1 MNKYILIILL
11 FFYNISYS
19 QNNEGEIEDA
29 QILIE
34 KNSSIVLPKVDK
46 IINKINTNIYTLD
59 KEDIQFSYLNYLII
73 NDNKK
78 IDKFIR
84 LESENNNISK
94 NNIRLQVGNYKSFL
108 IHGKSKIYEY
118 NNWSSYLNLY
128 HKSNLKGI
136 YHENNSRFNE
146 SDFDLYVKHSKRNNA
161 FDVLFNF
168 KKIITGYYGYLESL
182 NKIDFNDIKINTS
195 KYSIDYGYSYSNKK
209 ISGRIEN
216 KNSFYKDFLYDEYNN
231 IVNIKLN
238 YLFSKKLN
246 FLIAFNNDYYH
257 LNSFDKLKINTYN
270 LSGLVNYTIENFYLL
285 IGGKF
290 NRSSKNYKGKS
301 KNFGGLYPIVNL
313 KYKLNNLSFNV
324 NYGGGLFSNKYS
336 EKIYS
341 NPFMYDPFIFGKIN
355 NTNQKFNINASME
368 YQLNNNG
375 NIKLAISQ
383 KTLNGFTNY
392 TYNNAEKD
400 NYPFPTTTPIYLYT
414 LIRYDENTYVSQLNF
429 SFKFPINSY
438 INPSLD
444 FVYRVFDHEEYKY
457 DLDTDVLYKPLYTL
471 NIKNEISY
479 NKLKSTIGIHLL
491 LDSYAMDFNSNIINI
506 NDYINLYLYSNYQL
520 NDKISFELDINNILN
535 KRNEFYFMYPELGFN
550 AMAGILLK
558 F

>member
-34 KNSSIVLPKVDK
+34 KNSSIILPKVDK
-46 IINKINTNIYTLD
+46 IINKISTNIYTLD
-59 KEDIQFSYLNYLII
+59 KKEIQFSYLNYLII

-84 LESENNNISK
+84 LESEDNNTSK
-94 NNIRLQVGNYKSFL
+94 NNIRLQIGNYKSFL

-161 FDVLFNF
+161 FDLLFNF

-270 LSGLVNYTIENFYLL
+270 FSGLVNYNVENFYLL
-285 IGGKF
+285 FGGKL
-290 NRSSKNYKGKS
+290 NRSSKSYKGKS
-301 KNFGGLYPIVNL
+301 NNFGGLYPIINL

-324 NYGGGLFSNKYS
+324 NYGGGLFANKYS

-341 NPFMYDPFIFGKIN
+341 NPFIYDPFIFGKLN
-355 NTNQKFNINASME
+355 NTNEKFNINASVE

-375 NIKLAISQ
+375 NIKLAYSE
-383 KTLNGFTNY
+383 KKLSGFTNY
-392 TYNNAEKD
+392 IYNNKN
-400 NYPFPTTTPIYLYT
+400 NYPIAMPIYLFT
-414 LIRYDENTYVSQLNF
+414 LIRYDEDTYVSQLNF

-444 FVYRVFDHEEYKY
+444 FVYREFDYEEYKY
-457 DLDTDVLYKPLYTL
+457 DLDTDVLHKPKFNL
-471 NIKNEISY
+471 NIKNEILY
-479 NKLKSTIGIHLL
+479 NRLKSNIGIHLL

-506 NDYINLYLYSNYQL
+506 NDYMNLYLYSNYQL

>member
-46 IINKINTNIYTLD
+46 IINKINNDVYTLD
-59 KEDIQFSYLNYLII
+59 REDIQFSYLNYLII

-118 NNWSSYLNLY
+118 NNWSSYFNLY
-128 HKSNLKGI
+128 HKSNYKGI

-146 SDFDLYVKHSKRNNA
+146 SDFDLYLKHSKRNNT
-161 FDVLFNF
+161 FDALLNF
-168 KKIITGYYGYLESL
+168 KKIITGYYGYLENF
-182 NKIDFNDIKINTS
+182 NKVDFNDIKINTS

-209 ISGRIEN
+209 ILGRIEN
-216 KNSFYKDFLYDEYNN
+216 KNSFYKDLLYDEYNN
-231 IVNIKLN
+231 IINLKIN
-238 YLFSKKLN
+238 YLLSKKLN

-257 LNSFDKLKINTYN
+257 LNSFDKLIINTYN
-270 LSGLVNYTIENFYLL
+270 LSGLVKYNVENFYLL
-285 IGGKF
+285 IGGKL
-290 NRSSKNYKGKS
+290 NRSSKSYKGKS
-301 KNFGGLYPIVNL
+301 KNFGGIYPIVNL

-341 NPFMYDPFIFGKIN
+341 NPFIYDPFIFGKLN
-355 NTNQKFNINASME
+355 NTNEKFNIKTSVE

-375 NIKLAISQ
+375 NIKLSYSKKALS
-383 KTLNGFTNY
+383 GFTNY
-392 TYNNAEKD
+392 IYNNKG
-400 NYPFPTTTPIYLYT
+400 NYPVTTPIYLYT
-414 LIRYDENTYVSQLNF
+414 LIRYDEDTYISQINF

-438 INPSLD
+438 INPSFD
-444 FVYRVFDHEEYKY
+444 FVFREFDNEEYKY
-457 DLDTDVLYKPLYTL
+457 DLDADVLYKPKYNL
-471 NIKNEISY
+471 NIKNEILY
-479 NKLKSTIGIHLL
+479 NRLKSNIGVHLL

>member
-46 IINKINTNIYTLD
+46 IINKINSDVYILD

-108 IHGKSKIYEY
+108 INGKSKIYEY

-128 HKSNLKGI
+128 HKSNFKGI
-136 YHENNSRFNE
+136 YHGNNSQFNE
-146 SDFDLYVKHSKRNNA
+146 SDIDLYLKHSKRNNT
-161 FDVLFNF
+161 FDALFNF
-168 KKIITGYYGYLESL
+168 KKIITGYYGYLENL
-182 NKIDFNDIKINTS
+182 NEVDFNDIKINNS

-216 KNSFYKDFLYDEYNN
+216 KNSFYKDLLYDEYNN
-231 IVNIKLN
+231 VFNLKLN
-238 YLFSKKLN
+238 YLLSKKLN

-270 LSGLVNYTIENFYLL
+270 FSGLVNYNVENFYLL
-285 IGGKF
+285 FGGKL
-290 NRSSKNYKGKS
+290 NRSSKSYKGKS
-301 KNFGGLYPIVNL
+301 NNFGGLYPIINL

-324 NYGGGLFSNKYS
+324 NYGGGLFANKYS

-341 NPFMYDPFIFGKIN
+341 NPFIYDPFIFGKLN
-355 NTNQKFNINASME
+355 NTNEKFNINASVE

-375 NIKLAISQ
+375 NIKLAYSE
-383 KTLNGFTNY
+383 KKLSGFTNY
-392 TYNNAEKD
+392 IYNNKN
-400 NYPFPTTTPIYLYT
+400 NYPIAMPIYLFT
-414 LIRYDENTYVSQLNF
+414 LIRYDEDTYVSQLNF

-444 FVYRVFDHEEYKY
+444 FVYREFDHEEYNY
-457 DLDTDVLYKPLYTL
+457 NLDADVLYKPKFNL
-471 NIKNEISY
+471 NIKNEILY
-479 NKLKSTIGIHLL
+479 NRLKSNIGIHLL

-506 NDYINLYLYSNYQL
+506 NDYVNLYLYSNYQL

>member
-46 IINKINTNIYTLD
+46 IINKINNDVYTLD
-59 KEDIQFSYLNYLII
+59 REDIQFSYLNYLII

-118 NNWSSYLNLY
+118 NNWSSYFNLY
-128 HKSNLKGI
+128 HKSNFKGI

-146 SDFDLYVKHSKRNNA
+146 SDFDLYLKHSKRNNT
-161 FDVLFNF
+161 FDALLNF
-168 KKIITGYYGYLESL
+168 KKIITGYYGYLENF
-182 NKIDFNDIKINTS
+182 NKVDFNDIKINTS

-209 ISGRIEN
+209 ILGRIEN
-216 KNSFYKDFLYDEYNN
+216 KNSFYKDLLYDEYNN
-231 IVNIKLN
+231 IINLKIN
-238 YLFSKKLN
+238 YLLSKKLN

-257 LNSFDKLKINTYN
+257 LNSFDKLIINTYN
-270 LSGLVNYTIENFYLL
+270 LSGLVKYNVENFYLL
-285 IGGKF
+285 IGGKL
-290 NRSSKNYKGKS
+290 NRSSKSYKGKS
-301 KNFGGLYPIVNL
+301 KNFGGIYPIVNL

-324 NYGGGLFSNKYS
+324 NYGGGLFANKYS

-341 NPFMYDPFIFGKIN
+341 NPFIYDPFIFGKLN
-355 NTNQKFNINASME
+355 NTNEKFNIKTSVE

-375 NIKLAISQ
+375 NIKLSYSKKALS
-383 KTLNGFTNY
+383 GFTNY
-392 TYNNAEKD
+392 IYNNKG
-400 NYPFPTTTPIYLYT
+400 NYPVTTPIYLYT
-414 LIRYDENTYVSQLNF
+414 LIRYDEDTYISQINF

-438 INPSLD
+438 INPSFD
-444 FVYRVFDHEEYKY
+444 FVFREFDNEEYKY
-457 DLDTDVLYKPLYTL
+457 DLDADVLYKPKYNL
-471 NIKNEISY
+471 NIKNEILY
-479 NKLKSTIGIHLL
+479 NRLKSNIGVHLL

>member
-34 KNSSIVLPKVDK
+34 KNSSIVLPTVDK
-46 IINKINTNIYTLD
+46 IINKINNDVYTLD
-59 KEDIQFSYLNYLII
+59 KKDIQFSYLNYLII

-118 NNWSSYLNLY
+118 NNWSSFLNLY
-128 HKSNLKGI
+128 HKSNFKGI

-146 SDFDLYVKHSKRNNA
+146 SDFDLYLKHSKRNNA

-168 KKIITGYYGYLESL
+168 KKIITGYYGYLENF
-182 NKIDFNDIKINTS
+182 NKVDFNDIKINTS

-209 ISGRIEN
+209 ILGRIEN
-216 KNSFYKDFLYDEYNN
+216 KNSFYKDLLYDEYNN
-231 IVNIKLN
+231 IFNLKIN
-238 YLFSKKLN
+238 YLLSKKLN

-257 LNSFDKLKINTYN
+257 LNSFDQLKINTYN
-270 LSGLVNYTIENFYLL
+270 LSGLLKYNVENFYLL
-285 IGGKF
+285 IGGKL
-290 NRSSKNYKGKS
+290 NRSSKSYKGKS
-301 KNFGGLYPIVNL
+301 KNFGGIYPIVNL

-324 NYGGGLFSNKYS
+324 SSGGGLFANKYS

-341 NPFMYDPFIFGKIN
+341 NPFIYDPFIFGKLN
-355 NTNQKFNINASME
+355 NTNEKFNINASVE

-375 NIKLAISQ
+375 NIKLSYSKKALS
-383 KTLNGFTNY
+383 GFTNY
-392 TYNNAEKD
+392 IYNNAEKD
-400 NYPFPTTTPIYLYT
+400 NYPITTPIYLYT
-414 LIRYDENTYVSQLNF
+414 LIRYNEDTYISQINF
-429 SFKFPINSY
+429 SLKFPINSY

-444 FVYRVFDHEEYKY
+444 FVFREFDNEEYKY
-457 DLDTDVLYKPLYTL
+457 DLDTDVLYKPKYNL
-471 NIKNEISY
+471 NIKNEVLY
-479 NKLKSTIGIHLL
+479 NRLKSNIGIHLL
-491 LDSYAMDFNSNIINI
+491 LDSYALDFNSNIIKI
-506 NDYINLYLYSNYQL
+506 NDYVNLYLYSNYQL

-558 F
+558 FW

>member
-34 KNSSIVLPKVDK
+34 KNSSIILPKVDK
-46 IINKINTNIYTLD
+46 IINKINSDVYILD
-59 KEDIQFSYLNYLII
+59 KKDIQFSYLNYLII

-108 IHGKSKIYEY
+108 INGKSKIYEY
-118 NNWSSYLNLY
+118 KNWSSYLNLY
-128 HKSNLKGI
+128 HKSNFKGI
-136 YHENNSRFNE
+136 YHGNNSQFNE
-146 SDFDLYVKHSKRNNA
+146 SDIDLYLKHSKRNNT
-161 FDVLFNF
+161 FDALFNF
-168 KKIITGYYGYLESL
+168 KKIITGYYGYLENL
-182 NKIDFNDIKINTS
+182 NEVDFNDIKINNS

-216 KNSFYKDFLYDEYNN
+216 KNSFYKDLLYNEYNN
-231 IVNIKLN
+231 VFNLKLN
-238 YLFSKKLN
+238 YLLSKKLN

-270 LSGLVNYTIENFYLL
+270 FSGLVNYNVENFYLL
-285 IGGKF
+285 FGGKL
-290 NRSSKNYKGKS
+290 NRSSKSYKGKS
-301 KNFGGLYPIVNL
+301 NNFGGLYPIINL

-324 NYGGGLFSNKYS
+324 NYGGGLFANKYS

-341 NPFMYDPFIFGKIN
+341 NPFIYDPFIFGKLN
-355 NTNQKFNINASME
+355 NTNEKFNINASVE

-375 NIKLAISQ
+375 NIKLTYSE
-383 KTLNGFTNY
+383 KKLSGFTNY
-392 TYNNAEKD
+392 IYNNKN
-400 NYPFPTTTPIYLYT
+400 NYPITMPIYLFT
-414 LIRYDENTYVSQLNF
+414 LIRYDEDTYVSQLNF

-438 INPSLD
+438 INPSLV
-444 FVYRVFDHEEYKY
+444 FIYREFDHEEYNY
-457 DLDTDVLYKPLYTL
+457 NLDADVLYKPKFNL
-471 NIKNEISY
+471 NIKNEILY
-479 NKLKSTIGIHLL
+479 NRLKSNIGIHLL

-506 NDYINLYLYSNYQL
+506 NDYVNLYLYSNYKL

>member
-1 MNKYILIILL
+1 MNKCILIILL

-19 QNNEGEIEDA
+19 QNNEGEIEDV

-34 KNSSIVLPKVDK
+34 KNSLIILPKVDK
-46 IINKINTNIYTLD
+46 IINKINSNVYTLD

-136 YHENNSRFNE
+136 YHKNNSQFNE
-146 SDFDLYVKHSKRNNA
+146 SDINLYLKHSKRNNT

-168 KKIITGYYGYLESL
+168 KKIITGYYGYLENL
-182 NKIDFNDIKINTS
+182 NEVDFVDIKINNS
-195 KYSIDYGYSYSNKK
+195 KYLIDYGYSYSNKK
-209 ISGRIEN
+209 ILVRIEN
-216 KNSFYKDFLYDEYNN
+216 KNSFYKDLLYDEYNN
-231 IVNIKLN
+231 IINLKLN

-246 FLIAFNNDYYH
+246 FLVTFNNDYYH

-270 LSGLVNYTIENFYLL
+270 LSGLVNYNVENFYLL
-285 IGGKF
+285 IGGKLNKSF
-290 NRSSKNYKGKS
+290 KNFKGKS
-301 KNFGGLYPIVNL
+301 KNIGGLYPIVNL

-341 NPFMYDPFIFGKIN
+341 NPFIYDPFIFGKIN
-355 NTNQKFNINASME
+355 NTNEKFNINASVE

-375 NIKLAISQ
+375 NVNLAFTR

-392 TYNNAEKD
+392 IYNNAEKD
-400 NYPFPTTTPIYLYT
+400 NYPVTTPIYLYT
-414 LIRYDENTYVSQLNF
+414 LIRYDENTYVNQINF

-438 INPSLD
+438 INPSLN
-444 FVYRVFDHEEYKY
+444 FVYRKFDHEKHKY
-457 DLDTDVLYKPLYTL
+457 DLDADVLYKPLYDL

-479 NKLKSTIGIHLL
+479 NKLKSNFGVHLL

-506 NDYINLYLYSNYQL
+506 NDYVNLYLYSNYKL
-520 NDKISFELDINNILN
+520 NNRISFELDINNILN
-535 KRNEFYFMYPELGFN
+535 KRNEYYFMYPELGFN

>member
-46 IINKINTNIYTLD
+46 IINKINSDVYTLD

-108 IHGKSKIYEY
+108 INGKSKIYKY
-118 NNWSSYLNLY
+118 NNWSSYLSLY

-136 YHENNSRFNE
+136 YHENNSQFNE
-146 SDFDLYVKHSKRNNA
+146 SDFDLYLNYSKRNNT
-161 FDVLFNF
+161 FDALFNF
-168 KKIITGYYGYLESL
+168 KKIITGYYGYLENL
-182 NKIDFNDIKINTS
+182 NKIDFNDIEINNS
-195 KYSIDYGYSYSNKK
+195 KYSINYGYSYSKKK

-216 KNSFYKDFLYDEYNN
+216 KNSFYKDSLYDEYNN
-231 IVNIKLN
+231 IINFKLN

-257 LNSFDKLKINTYN
+257 LNSFDKLQINTYN
-270 LSGLVNYTIENFYLL
+270 LSGLLNYTIENFYLL
-285 IGGKF
+285 IGGKL
-290 NRSSKNYKGKS
+290 NQSSKNYKGKS

-341 NPFMYDPFIFGKIN
+341 NPFIYDPFIFGKIN
-355 NTNQKFNINASME
+355 NTNQKFNINASIE

-392 TYNNAEKD
+392 IYNNAEKN
-400 NYPFPTTTPIYLYT
+400 NYPFSTMTPIYLYT

-429 SFKFPINSY
+429 SFKFPVNSY

-444 FVYRVFDHEEYKY
+444 FVYRKFDHEEYKY

-471 NIKNEISY
+471 NIKNKISY
-479 NKLKSTIGIHLL
+479 NKLKSNIGIHLL
-491 LDSYAMDFNSNIINI
+491 LDSYAMDFNSKIINI

-535 KRNEFYFMYPELGFN
+535 KRN
-550 AMAGILLK
+550 
-558 F
+558 

>member
-46 IINKINTNIYTLD
+46 IINKINSNVYTLD
-59 KEDIQFSYLNYLII
+59 REDIQFSYLNYLII

-118 NNWSSYLNLY
+118 NNWSSYFNLY
-128 HKSNLKGI
+128 HKSNFKGI

-146 SDFDLYVKHSKRNNA
+146 SDFDLYLKHSKRNNT
-161 FDVLFNF
+161 FDALLNF
-168 KKIITGYYGYLESL
+168 KKIITGYYGYLENF
-182 NKIDFNDIKINTS
+182 NKVDFNDIKINTS

-209 ISGRIEN
+209 ILGRIEN
-216 KNSFYKDFLYDEYNN
+216 KNSFYKDLLYDEYNN
-231 IVNIKLN
+231 IINLKIN
-238 YLFSKKLN
+238 YLLSKKLN

-257 LNSFDKLKINTYN
+257 LNSFDKLIINTYN
-270 LSGLVNYTIENFYLL
+270 LSGLVKYNVENFYLL
-285 IGGKF
+285 IGGKL
-290 NRSSKNYKGKS
+290 NRSSKSYKGKS
-301 KNFGGLYPIVNL
+301 KNFGGIYPIVNL

-324 NYGGGLFSNKYS
+324 NYGGGLFANKYS

-341 NPFMYDPFIFGKIN
+341 NPFIYDPFIFGKLN
-355 NTNQKFNINASME
+355 NTNEKFNIKTSVE

-375 NIKLAISQ
+375 NIKLSYSKKALS
-383 KTLNGFTNY
+383 GFTNY
-392 TYNNAEKD
+392 IYNNKG
-400 NYPFPTTTPIYLYT
+400 NYPVTTPIYLYT
-414 LIRYDENTYVSQLNF
+414 LIRYDEDTYISQINF

-438 INPSLD
+438 INPSFD
-444 FVYRVFDHEEYKY
+444 FVFREFDNEEYKY
-457 DLDTDVLYKPLYTL
+457 DLDADVLYKPKYNL
-471 NIKNEISY
+471 NIKNEILY
-479 NKLKSTIGIHLL
+479 NRLKSNIGVHLL

>member
-34 KNSSIVLPKVDK
+34 KNSSIILPKVDK
-46 IINKINTNIYTLD
+46 IINKISTNIYTLD
-59 KEDIQFSYLNYLII
+59 KKEIQFSYLNYLII

-84 LESENNNISK
+84 LESEDNNTSK
-94 NNIRLQVGNYKSFL
+94 NNIRLQIGNYKSFL

-128 HKSNLKGI
+128 HKSNFKGI
-136 YHENNSRFNE
+136 YHGNNSQFNE
-146 SDFDLYVKHSKRNNA
+146 SDIDLYLKHSKRNNK
-161 FDVLFNF
+161 FDALFNF

-182 NKIDFNDIKINTS
+182 NEIDFNDIKINTS

-216 KNSFYKDFLYDEYNN
+216 KNSFYKDLVYNEYNN
-231 IVNIKLN
+231 IFNLKLN
-238 YLFSKKLN
+238 YLLSKKLN

-270 LSGLVNYTIENFYLL
+270 LSGLVNYNVENFYLL
-285 IGGKF
+285 FGGKL
-290 NRSSKNYKGKS
+290 NKSLKSYKGKS
-301 KNFGGLYPIVNL
+301 NNFGGLYPIINL

-324 NYGGGLFSNKYS
+324 NYGGGLFANKYS

-341 NPFMYDPFIFGKIN
+341 NPFIYDPFIFGKLN
-355 NTNQKFNINASME
+355 NTNEKFNINASVE

-375 NIKLAISQ
+375 NIKLAYSE
-383 KTLNGFTNY
+383 KKLSGFTNY
-392 TYNNAEKD
+392 IYNNKN
-400 NYPFPTTTPIYLYT
+400 NYPIAMPIYLFT
-414 LIRYDENTYVSQLNF
+414 LIRYDEDTYVSQLNF

-444 FVYRVFDHEEYKY
+444 FVYREFDHEEYKY
-457 DLDTDVLYKPLYTL
+457 DLDTDVLHKPKFNL
-471 NIKNEISY
+471 NIKNEILY
-479 NKLKSTIGIHLL
+479 NRLKSNIGIHLL

-506 NDYINLYLYSNYQL
+506 NDYMNLYLYSNYQL

>member
-46 IINKINTNIYTLD
+46 IINKINSNVYTLD
-59 KEDIQFSYLNYLII
+59 REDIQFSYLNYLII

-118 NNWSSYLNLY
+118 NNWSSYFNLY
-128 HKSNLKGI
+128 HKSNYKGI

-146 SDFDLYVKHSKRNNA
+146 SDFDLYLKHSKRNNT
-161 FDVLFNF
+161 FDALLNF
-168 KKIITGYYGYLESL
+168 KKIITGYYGYLENF
-182 NKIDFNDIKINTS
+182 NKVDFNDIKINTS

-209 ISGRIEN
+209 ILGRIEN
-216 KNSFYKDFLYDEYNN
+216 KNSFYKDLLYDEYNN
-231 IVNIKLN
+231 IINLKIN
-238 YLFSKKLN
+238 YLLSKKLN

-257 LNSFDKLKINTYN
+257 LNSFDKLIINTYN
-270 LSGLVNYTIENFYLL
+270 LSGLVKYNVENFYLL
-285 IGGKF
+285 IGGKL
-290 NRSSKNYKGKS
+290 NRSSKSYKGKS
-301 KNFGGLYPIVNL
+301 KNFGGIYPIVNL

-324 NYGGGLFSNKYS
+324 NYGGGLFANKYS

-341 NPFMYDPFIFGKIN
+341 NPFIYDPFIFGKLN
-355 NTNQKFNINASME
+355 NTNEKFNIKTSVE

-375 NIKLAISQ
+375 NIKLSYSKKALS
-383 KTLNGFTNY
+383 GFTNY
-392 TYNNAEKD
+392 IYNNKG
-400 NYPFPTTTPIYLYT
+400 NYPVTTPIYLYT
-414 LIRYDENTYVSQLNF
+414 LIRYDEDTYISQINF

-438 INPSLD
+438 INPSFD
-444 FVYRVFDHEEYKY
+444 FVFREFDNEEYKY
-457 DLDTDVLYKPLYTL
+457 DLDADVLYKPKYNL
-471 NIKNEISY
+471 NIKNEILY
-479 NKLKSTIGIHLL
+479 NRLKSNIGVHLL

>member
-34 KNSSIVLPKVDK
+34 KNSSIILPKVDK
-46 IINKINTNIYTLD
+46 IINKISTNIYTLD
-59 KEDIQFSYLNYLII
+59 KKEIQFSYLNYLII

-84 LESENNNISK
+84 LESEDNNTSK
-94 NNIRLQVGNYKSFL
+94 NNIRLQIGNYKSFL

-128 HKSNLKGI
+128 HKSNFKGI
-136 YHENNSRFNE
+136 YHGNNSQFNE
-146 SDFDLYVKHSKRNNA
+146 SDIDLYLKHSKRNNT
-161 FDVLFNF
+161 FDALFNF

-182 NKIDFNDIKINTS
+182 NEIDFNDIKINTS

-216 KNSFYKDFLYDEYNN
+216 KNSFYKDLVYNEYNN
-231 IVNIKLN
+231 IFNLKLN
-238 YLFSKKLN
+238 YLLSKKLN

-270 LSGLVNYTIENFYLL
+270 LSGLVNYNVENFYLL
-285 IGGKF
+285 FGGKL
-290 NRSSKNYKGKS
+290 NKSLKSYKGKS
-301 KNFGGLYPIVNL
+301 NNFGGLYPIINL

-324 NYGGGLFSNKYS
+324 NYGGGLFANKYS

-341 NPFMYDPFIFGKIN
+341 NPFIYDPFIFGKLN
-355 NTNQKFNINASME
+355 NTNEKFNINASVE

-375 NIKLAISQ
+375 NIKLAYSE
-383 KTLNGFTNY
+383 KKLSGFTNY
-392 TYNNAEKD
+392 IYNNKN
-400 NYPFPTTTPIYLYT
+400 NYPIAMPIYLFT
-414 LIRYDENTYVSQLNF
+414 LIRYDEDTYVSQLNF

-444 FVYRVFDHEEYKY
+444 FVYREFDHEEYKY
-457 DLDTDVLYKPLYTL
+457 DLDTDVLHKPKFNL
-471 NIKNEISY
+471 NIKNEILY
-479 NKLKSTIGIHLL
+479 NRLKSNIGIHLL

-506 NDYINLYLYSNYQL
+506 NDYMNLYLYSNYQL

>member
-34 KNSSIVLPKVDK
+34 KNSSIILPKVDK
-46 IINKINTNIYTLD
+46 IINKINSDVYILD

-108 IHGKSKIYEY
+108 INGKSKIYKY

-128 HKSNLKGI
+128 HKSNFKGI
-136 YHENNSRFNE
+136 YHGNNSQFNE
-146 SDFDLYVKHSKRNNA
+146 SDIDLYLKHSKRNNT
-161 FDVLFNF
+161 FDALFNF
-168 KKIITGYYGYLESL
+168 KKIITGYYGYLENL
-182 NKIDFNDIKINTS
+182 NEVDFNDIKINNS

-216 KNSFYKDFLYDEYNN
+216 KNSFYKDLLYDEYNN
-231 IVNIKLN
+231 VFNLKLN
-238 YLFSKKLN
+238 YLLSKKLN

-270 LSGLVNYTIENFYLL
+270 FSGLVNYNVENFYLL
-285 IGGKF
+285 FGGKL
-290 NRSSKNYKGKS
+290 NRSSKSYKGKS
-301 KNFGGLYPIVNL
+301 NNFGGLYPIINL

-324 NYGGGLFSNKYS
+324 NYGGGLFANKYS

-341 NPFMYDPFIFGKIN
+341 NPFIYDPFIFGKLN
-355 NTNQKFNINASME
+355 NTNEKFNINASVE

-375 NIKLAISQ
+375 NIKLAYSE
-383 KTLNGFTNY
+383 KKLSGFTNY
-392 TYNNAEKD
+392 IYNNKN
-400 NYPFPTTTPIYLYT
+400 NYPIAMPIYLFT
-414 LIRYDENTYVSQLNF
+414 LIRYDEDTYVSQLNF

-444 FVYRVFDHEEYKY
+444 FVYREFDHEEYNY
-457 DLDTDVLYKPLYTL
+457 NLDADVLYKPKFNL
-471 NIKNEISY
+471 NIKNEILY
-479 NKLKSTIGIHLL
+479 NRLKSNIGIHLL

-506 NDYINLYLYSNYQL
+506 NDYVNLYLYSNYQL

>member
-34 KNSSIVLPKVDK
+34 KNSSIILPKVDK
-46 IINKINTNIYTLD
+46 IINKISTNIYILD

-94 NNIRLQVGNYKSFL
+94 NNIRLQIGNYKSFL

-128 HKSNLKGI
+128 HKSNFKGI
-136 YHENNSRFNE
+136 YHGNNSQFNE
-146 SDFDLYVKHSKRNNA
+146 SDIDLYLKHSKRNNT
-161 FDVLFNF
+161 FDALFNF
-168 KKIITGYYGYLESL
+168 KKIITGYYGYLENL
-182 NKIDFNDIKINTS
+182 NEVDFNDIKINNS

-216 KNSFYKDFLYDEYNN
+216 KNSFYKDLVYNEYNN
-231 IVNIKLN
+231 IFNLKLN
-238 YLFSKKLN
+238 YLLSKKLN

-270 LSGLVNYTIENFYLL
+270 FSGLVNYNVENFYLL
-285 IGGKF
+285 FGGKL
-290 NRSSKNYKGKS
+290 NRSSKSYKGKS
-301 KNFGGLYPIVNL
+301 NNFGGLYPIINL

-324 NYGGGLFSNKYS
+324 NYGGGLFANKYS

-341 NPFMYDPFIFGKIN
+341 NPFIYDPFIFGKLN
-355 NTNQKFNINASME
+355 NTNEKFNINASVE

-375 NIKLAISQ
+375 NIKLAYSE
-383 KTLNGFTNY
+383 KKLSGFTNY
-392 TYNNAEKD
+392 IYNNKN
-400 NYPFPTTTPIYLYT
+400 NYPIAMPIYLFT
-414 LIRYDENTYVSQLNF
+414 LIRYDEDTYVSQLNF

-444 FVYRVFDHEEYKY
+444 FVYREFDHEEYNY
-457 DLDTDVLYKPLYTL
+457 NLDADVLYKPKFNL
-471 NIKNEISY
+471 NIKNEILY
-479 NKLKSTIGIHLL
+479 NRLKSNIGIHLL

-506 NDYINLYLYSNYQL
+506 NDYVNLYLYSNYQL

>member
-46 IINKINTNIYTLD
+46 IINKINNDVYTLD
-59 KEDIQFSYLNYLII
+59 REDIQFSYLNYLII

-118 NNWSSYLNLY
+118 NNWSSYFNLY
-128 HKSNLKGI
+128 HKSNYKGI

-146 SDFDLYVKHSKRNNA
+146 SDFDLYLKHSKRNNT
-161 FDVLFNF
+161 FDALLNF
-168 KKIITGYYGYLESL
+168 KKIITGYYGYLENF
-182 NKIDFNDIKINTS
+182 NKVDFNDIKINTS

-209 ISGRIEN
+209 ILGRIEN
-216 KNSFYKDFLYDEYNN
+216 KNSFYKDLLYDEYNN
-231 IVNIKLN
+231 IINLKIN
-238 YLFSKKLN
+238 YLLSKKLN

-257 LNSFDKLKINTYN
+257 LNSFDKLIINTYN
-270 LSGLVNYTIENFYLL
+270 LSGLVKYNVENFYLL
-285 IGGKF
+285 IGGKL
-290 NRSSKNYKGKS
+290 NRSSKSYKGKS
-301 KNFGGLYPIVNL
+301 KNFGGIYPIVNL

-324 NYGGGLFSNKYS
+324 NYGGGLFANKYS

-341 NPFMYDPFIFGKIN
+341 NPFIYDPFIFGKLN
-355 NTNQKFNINASME
+355 NTNEKFNIKTSVE

-375 NIKLAISQ
+375 NIKLSYSKKALS
-383 KTLNGFTNY
+383 GFTNY
-392 TYNNAEKD
+392 IYNNKG
-400 NYPFPTTTPIYLYT
+400 NYPVTTPIYLYT
-414 LIRYDENTYVSQLNF
+414 LIRYDEDTYISQINF

-438 INPSLD
+438 INPSFD
-444 FVYRVFDHEEYKY
+444 FVFREFDNEEYKY
-457 DLDTDVLYKPLYTL
+457 DLDADVLYKPKYNL
-471 NIKNEISY
+471 NIKNEILY
-479 NKLKSTIGIHLL
+479 NRLKSNIGVHLL

>member
-34 KNSSIVLPKVDK
+34 KNSSIILPKVDK
-46 IINKINTNIYTLD
+46 IINKISTNIYTLD
-59 KEDIQFSYLNYLII
+59 KKEIQFSYLNYLII

-84 LESENNNISK
+84 LESEDNNTSK
-94 NNIRLQVGNYKSFL
+94 NNIRLQIGNYKSFL

-128 HKSNLKGI
+128 HKSNFKGI
-136 YHENNSRFNE
+136 YHGNNSQFNE
-146 SDFDLYVKHSKRNNA
+146 SDIDLYLKHSKRNNK
-161 FDVLFNF
+161 FDALFNF

-182 NKIDFNDIKINTS
+182 NEIDFNDIKINTS

-216 KNSFYKDFLYDEYNN
+216 KNSFYKDLVYNEYNN
-231 IVNIKLN
+231 IFNLKLN
-238 YLFSKKLN
+238 YVLSKKLN

-270 LSGLVNYTIENFYLL
+270 LSGLVNYNVENFYLL
-285 IGGKF
+285 FGGKL
-290 NRSSKNYKGKS
+290 NKSLKSYKGKS
-301 KNFGGLYPIVNL
+301 NNFGGLYPIINL

-324 NYGGGLFSNKYS
+324 NYGGGLFANKYS

-341 NPFMYDPFIFGKIN
+341 NPFIYDPFIFGKLN
-355 NTNQKFNINASME
+355 NTNEKFNINASVE

-375 NIKLAISQ
+375 NIKLAYSE
-383 KTLNGFTNY
+383 KKLSGFTNY
-392 TYNNAEKD
+392 IYNNKN
-400 NYPFPTTTPIYLYT
+400 NYPIAMPIYLFT
-414 LIRYDENTYVSQLNF
+414 LIRYDEDTYVSQLNF

-444 FVYRVFDHEEYKY
+444 FVYREFDHEEYKY
-457 DLDTDVLYKPLYTL
+457 DLDTDVLHKPKFNL
-471 NIKNEISY
+471 NIKNEILY
-479 NKLKSTIGIHLL
+479 NRLKSNIGIHLL

-506 NDYINLYLYSNYQL
+506 NDYMNLYLYSNYQL

>member
-34 KNSSIVLPKVDK
+34 KNSSIILPKVDK
-46 IINKINTNIYTLD
+46 IINKISTNIYTLD
-59 KEDIQFSYLNYLII
+59 KKEIQFSYLNYLII

-84 LESENNNISK
+84 LESEDNNTSK
-94 NNIRLQVGNYKSFL
+94 NNIRLQIGNYKSFL

-128 HKSNLKGI
+128 HKSNFKGI
-136 YHENNSRFNE
+136 YHENNSQFNE
-146 SDFDLYVKHSKRNNA
+146 SDIDLYLKHSKRNNK
-161 FDVLFNF
+161 FDALFNF

-182 NKIDFNDIKINTS
+182 NEIDFNDIKINTS

-216 KNSFYKDFLYDEYNN
+216 KNSFYKDLVYNEYNN
-231 IVNIKLN
+231 IFNLKLN
-238 YLFSKKLN
+238 YLLSKKLN

-270 LSGLVNYTIENFYLL
+270 LSGLVNYNVENFYLL
-285 IGGKF
+285 FGGKL
-290 NRSSKNYKGKS
+290 NKSLKSYKGKS
-301 KNFGGLYPIVNL
+301 NNFGGLYPIINL

-324 NYGGGLFSNKYS
+324 NYGGGLFANKYS

-341 NPFMYDPFIFGKIN
+341 NPFIYDPFIFGKLN
-355 NTNQKFNINASME
+355 NTNEKFNINASVE

-375 NIKLAISQ
+375 NIKLAYSE
-383 KTLNGFTNY
+383 KKLNGFTNY
-392 TYNNAEKD
+392 IYNNKN
-400 NYPFPTTTPIYLYT
+400 NYPIAMPIYLFT
-414 LIRYDENTYVSQLNF
+414 LIRYDEDTYVSQLNF
-429 SFKFPINSY
+429 SFKLPINSY

-444 FVYRVFDHEEYKY
+444 FVYREFDHEEYKY
-457 DLDTDVLYKPLYTL
+457 DLDTDVLHKPKFNL
-471 NIKNEISY
+471 NIKNEILY
-479 NKLKSTIGIHLL
+479 NRLKSNIGIHLL

-506 NDYINLYLYSNYQL
+506 MI
-520 NDKISFELDINNILN
+520 I
-535 KRNEFYFMYPELGFN
+535 
-550 AMAGILLK
+550 
-558 F
+558 

>member
-34 KNSSIVLPKVDK
+34 KNSSIILPKVDK
-46 IINKINTNIYTLD
+46 IINKINSDVYILD

-94 NNIRLQVGNYKSFL
+94 NNMRLQVGNYKSFL
-108 IHGKSKIYEY
+108 INGKSKIYEY

-128 HKSNLKGI
+128 HKSNFKGI
-136 YHENNSRFNE
+136 YHGNNSQFNE
-146 SDFDLYVKHSKRNNA
+146 SDIDLYLKHSKRNNT
-161 FDVLFNF
+161 FDALFNF
-168 KKIITGYYGYLESL
+168 KKIITGYYGYLENL
-182 NKIDFNDIKINTS
+182 NEVDFNDIKINNS

-216 KNSFYKDFLYDEYNN
+216 KNSFYKDLLYDEYNN
-231 IVNIKLN
+231 VFNLKLN
-238 YLFSKKLN
+238 YLLSKKLN

-270 LSGLVNYTIENFYLL
+270 FSGLVNYNVENFYLL
-285 IGGKF
+285 FGGKL
-290 NRSSKNYKGKS
+290 NRSSKSYKGKS
-301 KNFGGLYPIVNL
+301 NNFGGLCPIINL
-313 KYKLNNLSFNV
+313 KYKLNNLSFNI
-324 NYGGGLFSNKYS
+324 NYGGGLFANKYS

-341 NPFMYDPFIFGKIN
+341 NPFIYDPFIFGKLN
-355 NTNQKFNINASME
+355 NTNEKFNINASVE

-375 NIKLAISQ
+375 NIKLAYSE
-383 KTLNGFTNY
+383 KKLSGFTNY
-392 TYNNAEKD
+392 IYNNKN
-400 NYPFPTTTPIYLYT
+400 NYPIAMPIYLFT
-414 LIRYDENTYVSQLNF
+414 LIRYDEDTYVSQLNF

-444 FVYRVFDHEEYKY
+444 FVYREFDHEEYNY
-457 DLDTDVLYKPLYTL
+457 NLDADVLYKPKFNL
-471 NIKNEISY
+471 NIKNEILY
-479 NKLKSTIGIHLL
+479 NRLKSNIGIHLL

-506 NDYINLYLYSNYQL
+506 NDYVNLYLYSNYQL

>member
-34 KNSSIVLPKVDK
+34 KNSSIILPKVDK
-46 IINKINTNIYTLD
+46 IINKISTNIYTLD
-59 KEDIQFSYLNYLII
+59 KKEIQFSYLNYLII

-84 LESENNNISK
+84 LESEDNNTSK
-94 NNIRLQVGNYKSFL
+94 NNIRLQIGNYKSFL

-128 HKSNLKGI
+128 HKSNFKGI
-136 YHENNSRFNE
+136 YHGNNSQFNE
-146 SDFDLYVKHSKRNNA
+146 SDIDLYLKHSKRNNT
-161 FDVLFNF
+161 FDALFNF
-168 KKIITGYYGYLESL
+168 KKIITGYYGYLENL
-182 NKIDFNDIKINTS
+182 NEVDFNDIKINNS

-216 KNSFYKDFLYDEYNN
+216 KNSFYKDLVYNEYNN
-231 IVNIKLN
+231 IFNLKLN
-238 YLFSKKLN
+238 YLLSKKLN

-270 LSGLVNYTIENFYLL
+270 LSGLVNYNVENFYLL
-285 IGGKF
+285 FGGKL
-290 NRSSKNYKGKS
+290 NKSLKSYKGKS
-301 KNFGGLYPIVNL
+301 NNFGGLYPIINL

-324 NYGGGLFSNKYS
+324 NYGGGLFANKYS

-341 NPFMYDPFIFGKIN
+341 NPFIYDPFIFGKLN
-355 NTNQKFNINASME
+355 NTNEKFNINASVE

-375 NIKLAISQ
+375 NIKLAYSE
-383 KTLNGFTNY
+383 KKLSGFTNY
-392 TYNNAEKD
+392 IYNNKN
-400 NYPFPTTTPIYLYT
+400 NYPIAMPIYLFT
-414 LIRYDENTYVSQLNF
+414 LIRYDEDTYVSQLNF

-444 FVYRVFDHEEYKY
+444 FVYREFDHEEYKY
-457 DLDTDVLYKPLYTL
+457 DLDTDVLHKPKFNL
-471 NIKNEISY
+471 NIKNEILY
-479 NKLKSTIGIHLL
+479 NRLKSNIGIHLL

-506 NDYINLYLYSNYQL
+506 NDYVNLYLYSNYKL